1 MAILT
6 GRVPASGSDRCMHGV
21 AARRRID
28 TAVKKMLHIENN
40 RRIVRG
46 LRPLRLFFHQ
56 NDFHEA
62 RALHLQHA

>member
-1 MAILT
+1 
-6 GRVPASGSDRCMHGV
+6 
-21 AARRRID
+21 
-28 TAVKKMLHIENN
+28 MLHIENN